1 MDDELIL
8 SLWHIRAWAER
19 MQGVL
24 LSVSNR
30 FPLET
35 LPHPHPLLLV
45 IANLISTEAS
55 GSWIISELLLL
66 LVNSF
71 N

>member
-24 LSVSNR
+24 LSVSVID
-30 FPLET
+30 F
-35 LPHPHPLLLV
+35 LLKLF
-45 IANLISTEAS
+45 LICIPY
-55 GSWIISELLLL
+55 SWS
-66 LVNSF
+66 
-71 N
+71 